1 MKFKTINTMHKFL
14 LLMAVLLSLYSCESE
29 GGEAQTSTVNTEQ
42 EVPDSN
48 MPGKAEDPILGI
60 KQNFDRI
67 ESGLSSWQKK
77 EIVVDE
83 GEAYPL
89 EITGFYEGASLVKV
103 VKMEIYGHSSSMRS
117 YYFDQQE
124 LFFVHE
130 VDNEEASVMGP
141 FTTKEARSYIHE
153 KKLIRVLQKEHTTSD
168 NSAFD
173 MSTIPNQDITDQIE
187 NEQETLADYN
197 RETQRLIALLTKTPS
212 NFKDGKWI
220 STDDPKSGIEI
231 KNGKWIM
238 FYEGMETQASD
249 IYDIEVISKLEA
261 DEIASTV
268 FTLSNESESL
278 TYALLEYNDETLS
291 MSYLDR
297 GNTLTYKK
305 E

>member
-1 MKFKTINTMHKFL
+1 MHKFL
-14 LLMAVLLSLYSCESE
+14 LFMAALLSLYACESE
-29 GGEAQTSTVNTEQ
+29 GGEAQTSTVKTEL
-42 EVPDSN
+42 EAPDSN
-48 MPGKAEDPILGI
+48 MPEKAENPILSI

-67 ESGLSSWQKK
+67 ESGLSSMQKK
-77 EIVVDE
+77 EILVDE

-89 EITGFYEGASLVKV
+89 EITGYYDGASLVKA
-103 VKMEIYGHSSSMRS
+103 VKMEIYGHSSTKSS

-130 VDNEEASVMGP
+130 VNNEEASVMGP
-141 FTTKEARSYIHE
+141 FTITEARSYIHDHE
-153 KKLIRVLQKEHTTSD
+153 IIRVLEKEHTTSD
-168 NSAFD
+168 YSALD
-173 MSTIPNQDITDQIE
+173 MSKVPNQDITDQIDDE
-187 NEQETLADYN
+187 KEKLADYDH
-197 RETQRLIALLTKTPS
+197 ETQRLMSLLTKTPA

-231 KNGKWIM
+231 KDGKWIM
-238 FYEGMETQASD
+238 FYEGIETQAND

-261 DEIASTV
+261 NEIASTQ
-268 FTLSNESESL
+268 FTLSNDTESL
-278 TYALLEYNDETLS
+278 AYALLEYNDETLS